1 MSLQE
6 NNSFLSFHSLMFH
19 SKIHEHPAC
28 KMNRDEQG
36 GAGRK
41 SEVLS
46 EHTFEWPQSL
56 FAATKIYFLIF
67 NVTFPY
73 QLNGFIPFSQMEN
86 IFPNLLINS

>member
-41 SEVLS
+41 SEVLG
-46 EHTFEWPQSL
+46 EHTF
-56 FAATKIYFLIF
+56 
-67 NVTFPY
+67 
-73 QLNGFIPFSQMEN
+73 
-86 IFPNLLINS
+86 